1 MKAKKISLVLTLAI
15 TIIFNQKTIAQSNT
29 PCGAPNLPVNAICLS
44 TPGTTAGATAQ
55 TDAANGGNPSCGFM
69 GPDVWYSLVAPLT
82 GSIRIQTTAGSI
94 NDGVMALYSGPC
106 GSLTQVLC
114 VDNFGGSFMPSFT
127 TYNLTPGATYYV
139 RFWRNGGGTGTFGI
153 CATASLPP
161 IGNAVCS
168 TQTPI
173 CSGSPITFSANAGGV
188 PASQANPGNSYG
200 CLSTSPNP
208 SWYYLEIATGGN
220 LVVNIS
226 AGSDVD
232 FAIWGPFP
240 NLAAGT
246 AACNNYGTPTDC
258 SYSTAATEQVNV
270 PGVIT
275 GQVYVLLVTNFA
287 NTIQNISV
295 NNSGGGGTATTNCGI
310 VPLPVGYTSWQA
322 HLANNKVRLSW
333 TTESETNSD
342 YYAIQRLTNGGI
354 WETVGFVKA
363 AGNSSTPLSYSFT
376 DENPVEG
383 INYYRLKQVDLDGK
397 AHFTNTIPVEYNIV
411 TDLEAYPNPTTGLV
425 LVKENAFSIK
435 AVDLI
440 DVTGRSW
447 ELPYSKGNT
456 GVSVDVSNHAKG
468 TYTLRSTDEMGN
480 LRSTLLILE

>member
-1 MKAKKISLVLTLAI
+1 M
-15 TIIFNQKTIAQSNT
+15 
-29 PCGAPNLPVNAICLS
+29 GA
-44 TPGTTAGATAQ
+44 
-55 TDAANGGNPSCGFM
+55 
-69 GPDVWYSLVAPLT
+69 DVWYSVVAPLT
-82 GSIRIQTTAGSI
+82 GSIRIQTSAGSI

-106 GSLTQVLC
+106 TSLTQVLC
-114 VDNFGGSFMPSFT
+114 VDNFAGSAMPSFT

-153 CATASLPP
+153 CATAALPP

-168 TQTPI
+168 SQTPI

-188 PASQANPGNSYG
+188 PASQANPGNNYG

-270 PGVIT
+270 SGVMT

-310 VPLPVGYTSWQA
+310 VPLPVGYTSWQGY
-322 HLANNKVRLSW
+322 LATDKVRLSW
-333 TTESETNSD
+333 TTESESNSD
-342 YYAIQRLTNGGI
+342 FYAVQRLTGGVI
-354 WETVGFVKA
+354 WETVGFVEA
-363 AGNSSTPLSYSFT
+363 AGNSTTPKSYSFT
-376 DENPVEG
+376 DENPLEG
-383 INYYRLKQVDLDGK
+383 VNYYRLKQVDLDGQ
-397 AHFTNTIPVEYNIV
+397 ADFTHIIPIEYSID
-411 TDLEAYPNPTTGLV
+411 TDLDVYPNPTTGLL
-425 LVKENAFSIK
+425 LVKEKAFNIQS
-435 AVDLI
+435 VELI
-440 DVTGRSW
+440 DLTGRVW
-447 ELPYSKGNT
+447 ELPFSKGNT
-456 GVSVDVSNHAKG
+456 GVSVDVSSHSKG
-468 TYTLRSTDEMGN
+468 TYTLRSTDEIGN
-480 LRSTLLILE
+480 HRSTLLILE